1 MSRAVPG
8 RIMWCCTLQ
17 RCLEQRLYEH
27 APILNSELG
36 RDVTRKC
43 KSLLLSLAQIGVSL
57 LRTWRIMSVRSRN
70 SSTSPN
76 PL

>member
-1 MSRAVPG
+1 
-8 RIMWCCTLQ
+8 MWCCTLQ